1 MEGRNDMR
9 ETFLERPEF
18 QKLGKQKIAV
28 LQELAE
34 KAKGKQPMELL
45 ELLQVYG
52 EKLTSGNAIAP
63 AERTALLTAMEESL
77 ENEEKVQFQNAVKVL
92 KIMGKL

>member
-1 MEGRNDMR
+1 MR

-34 KAKGKQPMELL
+34 KAKGKQPRELL
-45 ELLQVYG
+45 EILQV
-52 EKLTSGNAIAP
+52 
-63 AERTALLTAMEESL
+63 
-77 ENEEKVQFQNAVKVL
+77 
-92 KIMGKL
+92 

>member
-1 MEGRNDMR
+1 MK
-9 ETFLERPEF
+9 ETFLERPEV
-18 QKLGKQKIAV
+18 QKLGAQKVAI

-45 ELLQVYG
+45 ELLQTYG
-52 EKLTSGNAIAP
+52 EKLTGGNAIAP
-63 AERTALLTAMEESL
+63 AERTALLAAIEESL
-77 ENEEKVQFQNAVKVL
+77 EKEEKAQFQNAIKML

>member
-1 MEGRNDMR
+1 MEGRNDMK

-28 LQELAE
+28 LRELAE

-45 ELLQVYG
+45 ELLQMYG
-52 EKLTSGNAIAP
+52 EKLTGGNAIAP
-63 AERTALLTAMEESL
+63 AERTALLVAMEESL
-77 ENEEKVQFQNAVKVL
+77 ENEEKAQFQNAIKML
-92 KIMGKL
+92 KMMGKL

>member
-1 MEGRNDMR
+1 MEGRNDMK
-9 ETFLERPEF
+9 ETFLERPEV
-18 QKLGKQKIAV
+18 QKLGAQKVAI

-45 ELLQVYG
+45 ELLQTYG
-52 EKLTSGNAIAP
+52 EKLTGGNAIAP
-63 AERTALLTAMEESL
+63 AERTALLAAIEESL
-77 ENEEKVQFQNAVKVL
+77 EKEEKAQFQNAIKML